1 MDGQHVY
8 VNAHMFPTYNMQRN
22 TLYANCLITPNNMPH
37 TVYHTV
43 SLSLERER
51 AYVCCRD
58 RTNVSTYRE
67 PRYVGTYVYMVH
79 ISSNQNYQNLLSCRH
94 NDNYICQC
102 LNIYYFNLFY
112 PFYITIITIIIS
124 QSRYLCAC
132 RWK

>member
-1 MDGQHVY
+1 MHICS
-8 VNAHMFPTYNMQRN
+8 QRTTCN
-22 TLYANCLITPNNMPH
+22 ETHCMPIVSLHQTTCH
-37 TVYHTV
+37 TQCTIL